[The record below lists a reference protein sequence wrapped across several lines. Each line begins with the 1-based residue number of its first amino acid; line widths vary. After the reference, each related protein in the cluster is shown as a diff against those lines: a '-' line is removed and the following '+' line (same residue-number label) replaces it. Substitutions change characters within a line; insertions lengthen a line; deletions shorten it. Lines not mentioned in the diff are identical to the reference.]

1 MVCFF
6 SWVLVISRNTKK
18 HMKQRKHL
26 FKEKAQE
33 PFLFLVKVLIIAFA
47 KQIRDVIKKIKKGI
61 MKRVTN
67 CT

>member
-1 MVCFF
+1 
-6 SWVLVISRNTKK
+6 
-18 HMKQRKHL
+18 MKQRKHL